1 MLLPQHEQETAPLKM
16 KDGEWQ
22 EWAQMGDGEQVDKR
36 RLKGR
41 GMKGV
46 HEKGR
51 EQWEK
56 VKEKK

>member
-1 MLLPQHEQETAPLKM
+1 MLLKM

-41 GMKGV
+41 GMKAV